1 MPIICQYELIMK
13 ILVAQRIKDLMKSE
27 KLTQMQ
33 LAHAL
38 EVGQSS
44 ISDWLNS
51 KSEPSIEN
59 LWKLADFF
67 DVSVDYL
74 IGRKEI

>member
-1 MPIICQYELIMK
+1 MEILIAK
-13 ILVAQRIKDLMKSE
+13 RIKDLMKSE
-27 KLTQMQ
+27 KLTQTQ
-33 LAHAL
+33 LAAAIK
-38 EVGQSS
+38 VGQSS
-44 ISDWLNS
+44 VSDWLNS

>member
-1 MPIICQYELIMK
+1 MSIGVTMEILI
-13 ILVAQRIKDLMKSE
+13 AQRIKDLMRSE

-33 LAHAL
+33 LAAAIK
-38 EVGQSS
+38 VGQRS
-44 ISDWLNS
+44 ISDWLNA
-51 KSEPSIEN
+51 KSEPSVEN

>member
-1 MPIICQYELIMK
+1 MEILI
-13 ILVAQRIKDLMKSE
+13 AQRIEDLMKNE

-33 LAHAL
+33 LAKAIG
-38 EVGQSS
+38 VGQSS
-44 ISDWLNS
+44 VSDWLNS
-51 KSEPSIEN
+51 KSEPSVEN

>member
-1 MPIICQYELIMK
+1 MEILIAK
-13 ILVAQRIKDLMKSE
+13 RIKDLMKNE

-33 LAHAL
+33 LATAL
-38 EVGQSS
+38 GIRQSS
-44 ISDWLNS
+44 VSDWINA

-67 DVSVDYL
+67 DVSIDYL

>member
-1 MPIICQYELIMK
+1 MEILI
-13 ILVAQRIKDLMKSE
+13 AQRIKDLMKSE

-33 LAHAL
+33 LARAL
-38 EVGQSS
+38 GVGQSS
-44 ISDWLNS
+44 VSDWINA

-59 LWKLADFF
+59 LWKHADFF

>member
-1 MPIICQYELIMK
+1 MK
-13 ILVAQRIKDLMKSE
+13 ILVAQRIKDLMESE

-51 KSEPSIEN
+51 KSEPSINN

>member
-1 MPIICQYELIMK
+1 MK
-13 ILVAQRIKDLMKSE
+13 ILVAQRIKDLMESE

-51 KSEPSIEN
+51 KSEPNINN

>member
-1 MPIICQYELIMK
+1 MEILI
-13 ILVAQRIKDLMKSE
+13 AQRIKDLMKSE

-33 LAHAL
+33 LARAL
-38 EVGQSS
+38 GVGQSS
-44 ISDWLNS
+44 VSDWINA

-74 IGRKEI
+74 IDRKEI

>member
-1 MPIICQYELIMK
+1 ME
-13 ILVAQRIKDLMKSE
+13 ILVAKRIKGLMESE

-33 LAHAL
+33 LANAIN
-38 EVGQSS
+38 VGQSS
-44 ISDWLNS
+44 VSDWLNS
-51 KSEPSIEN
+51 KSEPSIES

>member
-1 MPIICQYELIMK
+1 MEILI
-13 ILVAQRIKDLMKSE
+13 AQRIEDLMKNE

-33 LAHAL
+33 LAKAIG
-38 EVGQSS
+38 VGQSS
-44 ISDWLNS
+44 VSDWLNS

>member
-1 MPIICQYELIMK
+1 MK
-13 ILVAQRIKDLMKSE
+13 ILVAQRIKELMKSE

>member
-1 MPIICQYELIMK
+1 MK

-67 DVSVDYL
+67 DVSLDYL

>member
-1 MPIICQYELIMK
+1 MK

-59 LWKLADFF
+59 LWKLADYF

>member
-1 MPIICQYELIMK
+1 MK

-44 ISDWLNS
+44 ISDWLNY

>member
-1 MPIICQYELIMK
+1 MK

-74 IGRKEI
+74 IGTKEI

>member
-1 MPIICQYELIMK
+1 MK

-51 KSEPSIEN
+51 KIEPSIEN

>member
-1 MPIICQYELIMK
+1 
-13 ILVAQRIKDLMKSE
+13 MKSE

-44 ISDWLNS
+44 ISDWLNA
-51 KSEPSIEN
+51 KSEPSVEN

>member
-1 MPIICQYELIMK
+1 MK

-44 ISDWLNS
+44 VSDWLNA

-74 IGRKEI
+74 IGRNEI

>member
-1 MPIICQYELIMK
+1 MEILIAK
-13 ILVAQRIKDLMKSE
+13 RIKDLMKNE

-33 LAHAL
+33 LARAL
-38 EVGQSS
+38 GVGQSS
-44 ISDWLNS
+44 VSDWINA

-67 DVSVDYL
+67 DVSADYL

>member
-1 MPIICQYELIMK
+1 MEILI
-13 ILVAQRIKDLMKSE
+13 AQRIKDLMRSE

>member
-1 MPIICQYELIMK
+1 MEILI
-13 ILVAQRIKDLMKSE
+13 AQRIKDLMKSE

-33 LAHAL
+33 LARAL
-38 EVGQSS
+38 GVGQSS
-44 ISDWLNS
+44 VSDWIKA

>member
-1 MPIICQYELIMK
+1 MEILI
-13 ILVAQRIKDLMKSE
+13 AQRIKDLMKSE

-33 LAHAL
+33 LARAL
-38 EVGQSS
+38 GVGQSS
-44 ISDWLNS
+44 VSDWINA

-74 IGRKEI
+74 IGRKDI

>member
-1 MPIICQYELIMK
+1 MEILI
-13 ILVAQRIKDLMKSE
+13 AQRIKDLMKSE

-33 LAHAL
+33 LTRAL
-38 EVGQSS
+38 GVGQSS
-44 ISDWLNS
+44 ISDWINA

-59 LWKLADFF
+59 LWKLADSF

>member
-1 MPIICQYELIMK
+1 MEILI
-13 ILVAQRIKDLMKSE
+13 AQRIKDLMKSE
-27 KLTQMQ
+27 KLTQMR
-33 LAHAL
+33 LARAL
-38 EVGQSS
+38 GVGQSS
-44 ISDWLNS
+44 VSDWINA

>member
-1 MPIICQYELIMK
+1 MEILI
-13 ILVAQRIKDLMKSE
+13 AQRIKDLMKSE

-33 LAHAL
+33 LARAL
-38 EVGQSS
+38 GVGQSS
-44 ISDWLNS
+44 VSDWINA

-74 IGRKEI
+74 IGRTNVKQPYPRRK

>member
-1 MPIICQYELIMK
+1 MEILI
-13 ILVAQRIKDLMKSE
+13 AQRIKDLMKSE

-33 LAHAL
+33 LARAL
-38 EVGQSS
+38 GVGQSS
-44 ISDWLNS
+44 ISDWINA